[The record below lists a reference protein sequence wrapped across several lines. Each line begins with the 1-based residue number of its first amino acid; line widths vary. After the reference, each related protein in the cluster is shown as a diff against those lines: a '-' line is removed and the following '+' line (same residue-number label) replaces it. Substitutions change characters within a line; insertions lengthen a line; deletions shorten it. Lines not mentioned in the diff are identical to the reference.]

1 MEERWRL
8 EQKPAETMRVVA
20 KAEKRVTYCLHVC
33 CMHLASFFTKQTQ
46 AIPTGT
52 FSVSAI

>member
-8 EQKPAETMRVVA
+8 EQKPAETIRVVA
-20 KAEKRVTYCLHVC
+20 KAEKRVTHCLHVC

-46 AIPTGT
+46 AIPTRT
-52 FSVSAI
+52 SSVSAI